1 MLTWFLNLL
10 GFKKKNIGKGIS
22 EDYEPITQELI
33 DATPEDELYTK
44 IMWSLLSDE
53 VWFSD
58 SQKAFS
64 LIYELEKFVTE
75 DLINTISIRRVRIGM
90 KLKRLWN

>member
-33 DATPEDELYTK
+33 DATPEAVSYTH
-44 IMWSLLSDE
+44 LTLP
-53 VWFSD
+53 
-58 SQKAFS
+58 
-64 LIYELEKFVTE
+64 T
-75 DLINTISIRRVRIGM
+75 T
-90 KLKRLWN
+90 

>member
-10 GFKKKNIGKGIS
+10 GFKKKNIGKGVF

-33 DATPEDELYTK
+33 DVTPEDELYTK

-64 LIYELEKFVTE
+64 LIYELDGEVC
-75 DLINTISIRRVRIGM
+75 NGGS
-90 KLKRLWN
+90 